1 MKKIKIIIN
10 KIKNKIKN
18 KINMRKLKIGDKV
31 KVLDNSSGA
40 NYAIGSVGVIVQI
53 TECSRTLVLEDVK
66 TKIRGN
72 FIQEHDVKLYELSE
86 QEIQEEISSLN
97 EQIKEKENML
107 KWMKETNNET
117 FNEEER
123 SYIENERHYA
133 FLKKF
138 GLRPTKRRNF
148 AECYKS
154 EDGGD
159 M

>member
-18 KINMRKLKIGDKV
+18 KINMRKLKIGDRV
-31 KVLDNSSGA
+31 KVIANACGS

-53 TECSRTLVLEDVK
+53 HEGYPRSFVLEDVK

-72 FIQEHDVKLYELSE
+72 FIQEYDVKLYELSE

-117 FNEEER
+117 FNEEEFKVWR
-123 SYIENERHYA
+123 TLTLFEDETLS
-133 FLKKF
+133 
-138 GLRPTKRRNF
+138 
-148 AECYKS
+148 KS
-154 EDGGD
+154 EKAKLIAKLIS
-159 M
+159 